1 MHIFLRMSA
10 STQKIARRATNVS
23 LPESLVEDAKR
34 LDINLSRAC
43 EEGIAVAI
51 KAERE
56 RRWKVENRQAI
67 QDYNAWIEE
76 NGIPLAEFRQ
86 F

>member
-1 MHIFLRMSA
+1 MRPSMHMST

-23 LPESLVEDAKR
+23 LPESLVEDAKS

-43 EEGIAVAI
+43 EEGVAVAI

-67 QDYNAWIEE
+67 QDYNAWIKE
-76 NGIPLAEFRQ
+76 NGIPLAEFR
-86 F
+86 